1 MAERPTS
8 AAKVWREGDDSED
21 DSEEESEEES
31 QTLAQARA
39 AMAAAERTASPAPDP
54 APPAAR
60 PGSTRPTNLFR
71 DSLADMPGPPGLGM
85 SARVAEVVSS
95 VNGVLDSMDT
105 FRAIER
111 EVRERDEA
119 AAIVPERRASEPP
132 AARDP
137 PTRME
142 METDDTGIV
151 SEYAMLPPPP
161 HAEAA
166 APDRSSAA
174 PSVPAPSATARLRA
188 AAPPPANAASAREIT
203 PAEEVAALPEIPGA
217 REEEAA
223 VVARGEAGGGGSSA
237 APVRD
242 DAGAS
247 AAEGV
252 APGAPAFS
260 AVSAAAPSWP
270 SAARTPP
277 PPPPPPARAAP
288 PASAAPPPRGY
299 ASRLEP
305 SPDPPRR
312 GVGAKGARGT
322 PGSRGS
328 TPGSSDRAKSRR
340 VAERELKLEGS
351 YAAVADEAESRRR
364 RERRRLAALEAE
376 TRAAR
381 AEESAAREAR
391 QRREALHRRTPQNP
405 PGAFSVFAPPRDA
418 DPRGYDFQTPPP
430 QRAPR
435 HHLAAPYEGPG
446 YGDPEYDHHHPEYDD
461 DHPEYAHHPEYDAYA
476 RAPPRSTTPRAVLG
490 PRRVSPNGLGGRRA
504 APPAPSGGPR
514 VRFADSPEARAARE
528 LLRIGGRA
536 PPRRERF
543 VPRMRS
549 AGGGAAPTSVSAEE
563 AKLLRSLRRLDAHCL
578 DPGGAHRTEPGDQ
591 CAHDA
596 IHTRRS
602 TVDGLLDRP
611 LESRR
616 SAEEARLLASLARLD
631 GALQSPGAGYG
642 GALVDPPE
650 PEAGFEGFEPRTAG
664 PGPGP
669 VVVFP
674 TGRQP
679 TSARP
684 RREPVRP
691 AQRRWRPP
699 DRDRGP
705 VRDEWGAPPKPIDT
719 RSRVNKGGGGMKQR
733 PGAIPPFRAPPVPTP
748 SRAEPT
754 MMPPLGKA
762 TSAGRGQRHL
772 RDSGGVI
779 SGGPRGEFRRVTDY
793 F

>member
-1 MAERPTS
+1 
-8 AAKVWREGDDSED
+8 
-21 DSEEESEEES
+21 
-31 QTLAQARA
+31 
-39 AMAAAERTASPAPDP
+39 
-54 APPAAR
+54 
-60 PGSTRPTNLFR
+60 
-71 DSLADMPGPPGLGM
+71 
-85 SARVAEVVSS
+85 
-95 VNGVLDSMDT
+95 
-105 FRAIER
+105 
-111 EVRERDEA
+111 
-119 AAIVPERRASEPP
+119 
-132 AARDP
+132 
-137 PTRME
+137 
-142 METDDTGIV
+142 
-151 SEYAMLPPPP
+151 
-161 HAEAA
+161 
-166 APDRSSAA
+166 
-174 PSVPAPSATARLRA
+174 
-188 AAPPPANAASAREIT
+188 
-203 PAEEVAALPEIPGA
+203 
-217 REEEAA
+217 
-223 VVARGEAGGGGSSA
+223 
-237 APVRD
+237 
-242 DAGAS
+242 
-247 AAEGV
+247 
-252 APGAPAFS
+252 
-260 AVSAAAPSWP
+260 
-270 SAARTPP
+270 
-277 PPPPPPARAAP
+277 
-288 PASAAPPPRGY
+288 
-299 ASRLEP
+299 
-305 SPDPPRR
+305 
-312 GVGAKGARGT
+312 
-322 PGSRGS
+322 
-328 TPGSSDRAKSRR
+328 
-340 VAERELKLEGS
+340 
-351 YAAVADEAESRRR
+351 
-364 RERRRLAALEAE
+364 
-376 TRAAR
+376 
-381 AEESAAREAR
+381 
-391 QRREALHRRTPQNP
+391 
-405 PGAFSVFAPPRDA
+405 
-418 DPRGYDFQTPPP
+418 
-430 QRAPR
+430 
-435 HHLAAPYEGPG
+435 
-446 YGDPEYDHHHPEYDD
+446 
-461 DHPEYAHHPEYDAYA
+461 
-476 RAPPRSTTPRAVLG
+476 
-490 PRRVSPNGLGGRRA
+490 
-504 APPAPSGGPR
+504 
-514 VRFADSPEARAARE
+514 
-528 LLRIGGRA
+528 
-536 PPRRERF
+536 
-543 VPRMRS
+543 MRS

-578 DPGGAHRTEPGDQ
+578 DPGGAYRTEPGDQ